1 MNYFYCCGKLKT
13 ISFATQENNKDCKG
27 TKKKGCCKNEKV
39 SVKLKTDH
47 KTADDVKC
55 NFCEPLF
62 ATLSQFNDYSINSF
76 TQREIVVQ
84 LYKRPPPNY
93 YPQRNIL
100 FCVFRI

>member
-1 MNYFYCCGKLKT
+1 MKT